1 MAENHISEENIEE
14 RLRAYYRTQE
24 DDLQA
29 PPDLWARLEP
39 RLEAPEE
46 RPSLWQRMFSTRRR
60 GLLAASATLAVLLVV
75 GGIYVSNMGSF
86 LGADAPSAMPP
97 LPAPAP
103 GFLAPGFEEPA
114 GPQATGVAPA
124 PAPRPA
130 PAPAARA
137 PAPPISKEGRP
148 PGGGDGAADLS
159 GQALAADRMIIRDGS
174 LSLVVVDT
182 PRAIEQATQ
191 LAADMGGH
199 VVSARMWQEGKRV
212 AGTITIRVPAD
223 LFSDALRALKATAV
237 EVITEDASSRDVTEE
252 FVDLSSRLR
261 SMEATE
267 EQLLKIM
274 ESATEVADVLAVQR
288 ELSRVQAEIEATKGR
303 IQFLERSSATSL
315 IRVTLR
321 EVGLDIRIVPSSRKA
336 RMGEEVLFSAVISGG
351 FPPYSYRWDLGDGT
365 TSTEEAPVHAYA
377 REGKYD
383 LSLSIT
389 DDKGNTS
396 AQVERELMNIAPME
410 ARLDTNRTEVMKG
423 EEIQFVAR
431 VAGGFTPYSYQW
443 DLGDG
448 TTSTRL
454 APRHAYP
461 DAGRYTVTLSIT
473 DDRGNTASK
482 TGKQLITVNAPP
494 AWSAGKQ
501 VSDALRALSVVGRG
515 LAGMLIWLVIFLPI
529 WGVLAVVV
537 IVLAVRSRR
546 A

>member
-24 DDLQA
+24 ESLQA
-29 PPDLWARLEP
+29 PPDLWARIEP
-39 RLEAPEE
+39 RLES
-46 RPSLWQRMFSTRRR
+46 PSLWRRLFPTRGR
-60 GLLAASATLAVLLVV
+60 GLLAAGATFAVLLVAV
-75 GGIYVSNMGSF
+75 VIFANTGTFMSVAN
-86 LGADAPSAMPP
+86 DDTSALYGVP
-97 LPAPAP
+97 PAPAP
-103 GFLAPGFEEPA
+103 GYLSPRGEEPA
-114 GPQATGVAPA
+114 GPRGSGIAPA

-130 PAPAARA
+130 PAPA
-137 PAPPISKEGRP
+137 PAPPPAREGRP
-148 PGGGDGAADLS
+148 PVGGDGADLS

-174 LSLVVVDT
+174 LTLVVTDT

-212 AGTITIRVPAD
+212 AGTITIRVPAE
-223 LFSDALRALKATAV
+223 LFPDALRALKAMAV

-274 ESATEVADVLAVQR
+274 ESATEVEDVLAVQR
-288 ELSRVQAEIEATKGR
+288 ELSRVQADIEGTKGR

-315 IRVTLR
+315 VRVTLS
-321 EVGLDIRIVPSSRKA
+321 EVGLDIRIFPSSRKA
-336 RMGEEVLFSAVISGG
+336 RMGEEVRFTADLSGG
-351 FPPYSYRWDLGDGT
+351 FPPYAYRWDLGDGA

-383 LSLSIT
+383 LSLSVT

-396 AQVERELMNIAPME
+396 DLVEREFMNIAPME
-410 ARLDTNRTEVMKG
+410 VQIETNRTEVMKG
-423 EEIQFVAR
+423 QEIQLVAR
-431 VAGGFTPYSYQW
+431 AAGGFAPYSYQW

-448 TTSTRL
+448 ATSTRL
-454 APRHAYP
+454 APRHAYA
-461 DAGRYTVTLSIT
+461 DAGRYTVTVSIT
-473 DDRGNTASK
+473 DDRGNIATD

-501 VSDALRALSVVGRG
+501 ASDALRALSVVGRG
-515 LAGMLIWLVIFLPI
+515 LAGMLIWLVVFIPV
-529 WGVLAVVV
+529 WGLLAAVM
-537 IVLAVRSRR
+537 IVLAVRRRR